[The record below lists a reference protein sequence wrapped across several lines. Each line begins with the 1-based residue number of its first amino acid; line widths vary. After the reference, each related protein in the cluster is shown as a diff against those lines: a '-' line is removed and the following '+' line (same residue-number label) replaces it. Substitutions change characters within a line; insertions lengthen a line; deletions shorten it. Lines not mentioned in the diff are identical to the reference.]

1 MQQQTFEVHL
11 NVRQR
16 SGYLSAVC
24 PEVPGLHVIGQDPEQ
39 VRQSAMRA
47 VTELSKRN
55 AGISVRVSP
64 TDNLNVLRVRV
75 L

>member
-1 MQQQTFEVHL
+1 MQQTFDVHL

-16 SGYLSAVC
+16 QGYLSAIC
-24 PEVPGLHVIGQDPEQ
+24 AEVPGLHVIGHDAEQ

-47 VTELSKRN
+47 VAELSQRN
-55 AGISVRVSP
+55 AGVRVRVSP
-64 TDNLNVLRVRV
+64 TDDLAVLRVSV